1 MPPQPHHFPA
11 DMEAID
17 RAIHCVRDAGIAAL
31 LSDEQVKKLELV
43 IEELFTNSATH
54 AVRKAR
60 EAAGALDEDTKLSV
74 WIAAIPS
81 PTGLEIHYD
90 DDGPAFDPLAVD
102 ADAATAAVSSG
113 QVGGLGRVLI
123 RSLPTAV
130 NYRRAEGRNRLVF
143 RFEH

>member
-1 MPPQPHHFPA
+1 MPAHAHHFPA

-17 RAIHCVRDAGIAAL
+17 RAIHCVRDAGIAAA
-31 LSDEQVKKLELV
+31 LSGDQVKKLELV

-60 EAAGALDEDTKLSV
+60 ETAGALGEDTKLSV
-74 WIAAIPS
+74 WIAPISS
-81 PTGLEIHYD
+81 PAGLEVHYD
-90 DDGPAFDPLAVD
+90 DDGPAFDPLAID
-102 ADAATAAVSSG
+102 ADTAATAVSSG

-130 NYRRAEGRNRLVF
+130 NYHRADGRNRVVF
-143 RFEH
+143 RFER